1 MPFKSANA
9 ETLEEQLNNLVG
21 PKQQYGTMLS
31 PAYLRNNESEVSVN
45 PQSGSLT
52 LKQTDYILPGRN
64 GLDLK
69 VERIYKN
76 DTSNVHEM
84 RAYYSGGALVD
95 YIYSDATTST
105 FYENRYNLGVGWRFS
120 FPTIESRQNSD
131 GSSFKYLHTESGDI
145 YRLVGPTV
153 VKGINTY
160 TLENHTV
167 KDLDVKED
175 ASYNNGQY
183 QSKYVM
189 IEKNGNKT
197 YFDSD
202 GRILSIIDRYSN
214 TIKFEYSA
222 ISYTIDGYTRVR
234 TVITKITD
242 TVGRIVNIQYKEDQ
256 NFQVTLKTPT
266 ESTGDLQNKFQV
278 IIYLPD
284 STPNDLTDNK
294 KIIYDKTNV
303 LFSSTSLHSMRERI
317 QRVYDTDGNLKYHYW
332 FDQPYLGF
340 TYNNGSSY
348 SVTNRYDILNQ
359 IDYGKSNKLTR
370 FVYGTYTKH
379 LSSWGSMQ
387 YRKITQMQDLSK
399 IGYDDTKTN
408 YWDIYIC
415 DLKDKTTYSYTNEPD
430 GYGYPGYS
438 SDDSYLKNTYRYYSE
453 VTDMRGSKNKNT
465 YNGLGETINVESSGN
480 DHKIVSTTTYDTNK
494 LPQRNE
500 SLEYNVV
507 NGQASGTPVK
517 KVEDYVYDPYGN
529 LTQYSGPSFRDSNGN
544 LTGNTYTTPEGTTV
558 NEHTVVY
565 TYATDKYH
573 ALTSKTW
580 KKDAITTSR
589 IAYTV
594 DLNGNITQEKKVHTE
609 NGTDK
614 SVLTDYLYDS
624 YGNMTQSKCHYSD
637 NTNNTY
643 IVNYEYGVDADGVD
657 QKAAY
662 LTKQFSIVDGKEI
675 STKYTYDFYTGNKKA
690 DVDAKENRT
699 SYSYDV
705 LERLIQIK
713 YPDTTT
719 KDYLYITNNFSNCEI
734 MFTDQSDN
742 YFFYTYDIN
751 GDIVKTKYEDMK
763 SGLETTIS
771 QIQYD
776 SNGNK
781 IKEINAL
788 GHSTRYEYDSAN
800 RLVKKSFWEND
811 TTQKSFMTL
820 AYTTGYDSNTPLLLT
835 VTDEEGYISKY
846 YYDILNRLVKED
858 ATPDKT
864 NYYSKVYSYD
874 YAGNEICI
882 KDSRDNTFNYTYDDL
897 NRLIKQA
904 DALLNTTS
912 YSYDAGE
919 KLVKQ
924 TNALNVSTYSEYDGL
939 GRLVREK
946 APATDSTI
954 AIIRNVYDE
963 NGNKVKV
970 ISPKYYESAKDTPE
984 LVTSMVGISY
994 TYDIMDRLQSTLS
1007 PEGNVLEY
1015 RKYDSNGNVKKV
1027 VDGLRYNGN
1036 IDLSLGTTY
1045 YYDAFNRV
1053 TQETNAAVGITY
1065 YLYDAVGNLIKKTNA
1080 KGYQTIYSYNPDG
1093 TLLKTTYP
1101 DTGVV
1106 EYTYDKLGN
1115 MLTSK
1120 DQLGNTT
1127 TYTYNGL
1134 RKVLT
1139 VKDPYNYTIENQ
1151 YDENGNIK
1159 SITDKKGNISYFEYD
1174 VNNKLKQKK
1183 VPIELIGNN
1192 VIYSIENYEY
1202 DEVGNIKTKTSTGTK
1217 DTSSLRTLNYTYY
1230 SNNLLNNV
1238 TDNTGKSETYY
1249 YDKNNNKIKT
1259 TILRSSGLYDISKY
1273 EYDNSN
1279 RLIKSVKLVDE
1290 TSIYNASSIP
1300 NITELRDREYTG
1312 KIQLIAGYEY
1322 DILGNKTKVLDPR
1335 AFGYLVSDNTNRDKY
1350 TTSYTYDVLNRIEK
1364 VYKKYNGADV
1374 YKQNYYDAN
1383 SNIIKWQN
1391 ERGFVTEYTYDCMNR
1406 LKTVKE
1412 ALNNILTYGYDLCG
1426 NNITVTNASN
1436 NTLTYGYDKL
1446 NRLETITDPDNVITT
1461 KNIYDVNGN
1470 IIKKIDAKGYLS
1482 GSDDTAR
1489 YGTEYTYDLANRL
1502 VMVIDPE
1509 IKVLND
1515 PTKYSFKYEYDQYN
1529 QKTKEINALG
1539 HVTNYMYSTEGNL
1552 QKVTDALGISTEY
1565 TYDIIGN
1572 MLSMKDGRG
1581 KITNYNYGAFG
1592 VLLSNTNAES
1602 RTMSYRYDLV
1612 LNKTQ
1617 MIDRNGNE
1625 TLYTYDARNLP
1636 LSRSVTQTGDSV
1648 SYSYNEVGG
1657 ISSMTDTSGTS
1668 TYSYDAV
1675 DRLLQINKSGALQIC
1690 YTYDALGNILTIKDK
1705 KGYITTYTYD
1715 KSNRMKTVSYTAY
1728 GEAKTAVYN
1737 YDVNGNR
1744 QSVVYAG
1751 GVTEECIYDKNNRL
1765 KTLINKKPNGNSISS
1780 YTYTYDMAGNQKS
1793 KTDSYGTTNYTY
1805 DNDGR
1810 ILGVQMPGKTTV
1822 YAYDAAGN
1830 RISLIETY
1838 TSAQGSGYTDQA
1850 SGSELNYKVK
1860 SSEYVYSDSNTLL
1873 KLVDHMKDSDGN
1885 EVLQK
1890 TIKYWYDYNG
1900 NQIYQTSEF
1909 ESLADTSLTEIINV
1923 TVHGAAT
1930 AALDADNIETVGN
1943 SFDGFNRLV
1952 KVDAIKGSA
1961 RTITEFV
1968 YDGADLRVKKTVK
1981 KSASGYRPEVTDY
1994 LYDRQHVILETDALN
2009 LNKIKARYIRGI
2021 NYIARIDSDNNQSYF
2036 LFNGHG
2042 DVVHTVND
2050 VGMVENNYD
2059 YDIFGTPT
2067 LTIEQYACAIRY
2079 AGEFYDSETGLYYLR
2094 SRYYDSYAARFISE
2108 DTYMGNPNDPLS
2120 LNLYTYCVNNPIKY
2134 IDPSGN
2140 VYITNGS
2147 KGNDVKVIQAALGV
2161 SVTGVYDKK
2170 TEAAVN
2176 KYKNDHKLG
2185 NTGKNQGVV
2194 GDQTYASII
2203 SGRTV
2208 SVKEINSMKEKSGS
2222 SGGSSTNYGMYSGT
2236 IASYVGVST
2245 DVANRISNATVPGA
2259 PYSTTVGTSVIS
2271 NAKPSN
2277 DIFTNNTGNKNA
2289 TLFSNVS
2296 VVTTLASR
2304 YSNNNTELSNQ
2315 LVLQFIRRNSYSG
2328 GNWDTVAGKID
2339 EEFIKYVMKYNPG
2352 IAVYF
2357 TGDIYLNDNSGGKV
2371 DFNHMAATINALIYD
2386 TTWDDAGAKSMIG
2399 DTHID
2404 NLAGWAGDLQTFAIY
2419 INKKTNNSK
2428 DYKTIYNTA
2437 SNMMGKKDTSF
2448 DMMDLL
2454 ADVDA
2459 VNINNRLD
2467 SSSSF
2472 VSEMM
2477 TYYQSDYKTRYSSFV
2492 KSISGNDVNS
2502 KDFQG
2507 WVDDYTNDYWYV
2519 KKWPIFK
2526 NNNASMSDVQSRAV
2540 RDAFTDFIWGKLY
2553 SEKK

>member
-1 MPFKSANA
+1 MLPFKVANA

-21 PKQQYGTMLS
+21 PKQQYSTMLS

-52 LKQTDYILPGRN
+52 LKQTDYALPGRN

-69 VERIYKN
+69 IERIYKD

-95 YIYSDATTST
+95 YIYSDATTSS

-120 FPTIESRQNSD
+120 FPTIENRQNSD

-153 VKGINTY
+153 VGGINTY

-189 IEKNGNKT
+189 IEKDGNKT
-197 YFDSD
+197 YFDAE
-202 GRILSIIDRYSN
+202 GRILSVIDRYNN

-256 NFQVTLKTPT
+256 NFQVTLKPNG

-332 FDQPYLGF
+332 FDQPYFGF

-359 IDYGKSNKLTR
+359 IDYYKSNKLTR
-370 FVYGTYTKH
+370 FIYGTYTKQ

-399 IGYDDTKTN
+399 TGYDDTKTN
-408 YWDIYIC
+408 YWDKYIC

-438 SDDSYLKNTYRYYSE
+438 SDDNYLKNTYRYYSE
-453 VTDMRGSKNKNT
+453 VTDMRGAKNKYT
-465 YNGLGETINVESSGN
+465 YDGLGETINVESSGN
-480 DHKIVSTTTYDTNK
+480 DHKILSTTTYDTNK

-517 KVEDYVYDPYGN
+517 KVEDYVYDPFGN
-529 LTQYSGPSFRDSNGN
+529 LTQYSGPSYRDSNGK

-573 ALTSKTW
+573 TLTSKTW

-643 IVNYEYGVDADGVD
+643 TVNYEYGVDEDGVD
-657 QKAAY
+657 QKGAY
-662 LTKQFSIVDGKEI
+662 LTKQYSIVDGKEI
-675 STKYTYDFYTGNKKA
+675 STKYNYDFYTGNKKA
-690 DVDAKENRT
+690 DVDAKGNRT
-699 SYSYDV
+699 GYSYDV

-719 KDYLYITNNFSNCEI
+719 KTYQYI
-734 MFTDQSDN
+734 DN
-742 YFFYTYDIN
+742 YFLNFAIMFIDQSNNYYMYTYDFYGN
-751 GDIVKTKYEDMK
+751 LVKYENLN
-763 SGLETTIS
+763 SGWQTIS

-781 IKEINAL
+781 IKEIDAL
-788 GHSTRYEYDSAN
+788 GHSTRYDYDSAN

-846 YYDILNRLVKED
+846 YYDILNRLIKED

-874 YAGNEICI
+874 YVDNEISI
-882 KDSRDNTFNYTYDDL
+882 RDSRNNTTNYTYDDL
-897 NRLIKQA
+897 NRRIKQA
-904 DALLNTTS
+904 DALFNTTS

-924 TNALNVSTYSEYDGL
+924 TNARNVFTDWEYDGL
-939 GRLVREK
+939 GRLVRKK
-946 APATDSTI
+946 APATDGTV
-954 AIIRNVYDE
+954 AITRYVYDE
-963 NGNKVKV
+963 NGNKLKV
-970 ISPKYYESAKDTPE
+970 ISPKYYESDKDTPE
-984 LVTSMVGISY
+984 LATSMVGISY
-994 TYDIMDRLQSTLS
+994 TYDSMDRLISTLS
-1007 PEGNVLEY
+1007 PEGDVLEY
-1015 RKYDSNGNVKKV
+1015 RKYDSNSNVKKV
-1027 VDGLRYNGN
+1027 VDGIRYTGN
-1036 IDLSLGTTY
+1036 IDTSVGSTY

-1053 TQETNAAVGITY
+1053 TQETNAAGGNTY
-1065 YLYDAVGNLIKKTNA
+1065 YIYDAVGNLIKKTNA

-1120 DQLGNTT
+1120 DQLGNTI

-1134 RKVLT
+1134 RKLLT
-1139 VKDPYNYTIENQ
+1139 EKDPYNNTIENQ
-1151 YDENGNIK
+1151 YDENGNLK
-1159 SITDKKGNISYFEYD
+1159 SIKDKRGSISYFEYD
-1174 VNNKLKQKK
+1174 VNNRLKQKK
-1183 VPIELIGNN
+1183 VPIELSGNN

-1202 DEVGNIKTKTSTGTK
+1202 DEVGNIKTKTTTGTK
-1217 DTSSLRTLNYTYY
+1217 NTSSLRTLNYTYY
-1230 SNNLLNNV
+1230 NNNLIKKMTENV
-1238 TDNTGKSETYY
+1238 GKSETYY
-1249 YDKNNNKIKT
+1249 YDKNCNKIKT
-1259 TILRSSGLYDISKY
+1259 TNVRTYDNFGLIYDIRKY
-1273 EYDNSN
+1273 EYDSSD
-1279 RLIKSVKLVDE
+1279 RLIKSINLLDE

-1300 NITELRDREYTG
+1300 NITVLRDSEYTG
-1312 KIQLIAGYEY
+1312 KIQQITGYEY
-1322 DILGNKTKVLDPR
+1322 DILGNKIKVVDPR

-1350 TTSYTYDVLNRIEK
+1350 ATRYTYDVLNRIEK

-1383 SNIIKWQN
+1383 SNIIKWRN
-1391 ERGFVTEYTYDCMNR
+1391 EWGFVTEYTYDSMNK
-1406 LKTVKE
+1406 LKTVKDT
-1412 ALNNILTYGYDLCG
+1412 LNNILTYGYDLCG
-1426 NNITVTNASN
+1426 NKITVTNVSN

-1461 KNIYDVNGN
+1461 KNIYDANGN
-1470 IIKKIDAKGYLS
+1470 VLKKIDAKGYLS

-1489 YGTEYTYDLANRL
+1489 YGIEYTYDLANRL

-1509 IKVLND
+1509 IKELND

-1539 HVTNYMYSTEGNL
+1539 QDTNYIYNNEGNL
-1552 QKVTDALGISTEY
+1552 QKVTDGIRNSTKY

-1572 MLSMKDGRG
+1572 MLSMTDGRG

-1602 RTMSYRYDLV
+1602 RTMSYKYDLA

-1617 MIDRNGNE
+1617 TIDRNGNE

-1648 SYSYNEVGG
+1648 SYSYNEVGS

-1668 TYSYDAV
+1668 TYGYDAI
-1675 DRLLQINKSGALQIC
+1675 DRLLQINKSGVLQIG
-1690 YTYDALGNILTIKDK
+1690 YTYDALGNILTVKDK
-1705 KGYITTYTYD
+1705 KGFITTYTYD
-1715 KSNRMKTVSYTAY
+1715 KSNRMKTVSYTIL
-1728 GEAKTAVYN
+1728 GTAKTTVYN

-1751 GVTEECIYDKNNRL
+1751 GVTEEYTYDKNNRL
-1765 KTLINKKPNGNSISS
+1765 KTLINKKPDGSAISS

-1805 DNDGR
+1805 DEDGR
-1810 ILGVQMPGKTTV
+1810 IQEVQMPGKTTV

-1830 RISLIETY
+1830 RISLNETY
-1838 TSAQGSGYTDQA
+1838 TSDQGSGYTDQA
-1850 SGSELNYKVK
+1850 SGSELKYRVK
-1860 SSEYVYSDSNTLL
+1860 RSEYVYSDTNTLL
-1873 KLVDHMKDSDGN
+1873 KLVENMKDSSGN

-1900 NQIYQTSEF
+1900 NQIYQSSEF
-1909 ESLADTSLTEIINV
+1909 ESPANTSLIENFDV
-1923 TVHGAAT
+1923 TVHGNAT
-1930 AALDADNIETVGN
+1930 ASLIADNIETGAY
-1943 SFDGFNRLV
+1943 SYDGFNRLV
-1952 KVDAIKGSA
+1952 KVDTIKGSA

-1968 YDGADLRVKKTVK
+1968 YDGTDLRVKKTVK
-1981 KSASGYRPEVTDY
+1981 KSTSGYRPEVTNY
-1994 LYDRQHVILETDALN
+1994 QYDRQHVILETDDSN
-2009 LNKIKARYIRGI
+2009 NVKSRYIRGI
-2021 NYIARIDSDNNQSYF
+2021 NYIARIDSANKQSYF

-2042 DVVHTVND
+2042 DVVHTVSEAG
-2050 VGMVENNYD
+2050 VVENNYE
-2059 YDIFGTPT
+2059 YDIFGTPA
-2067 LTIEQYACAIRY
+2067 LTIEQYPCAIRY

-2094 SRYYDSYAARFISE
+2094 ARYYDCYIARFISE
-2108 DTYMGNPNDPLS
+2108 DTYRGKANDPLS
-2120 LNLYTYCVNNPIKY
+2120 LNLYTYCLNNPIAY
-2134 IDPSGN
+2134 IDPTGNTAANLSELALASGATKN
-2140 VYITNGS
+2140 DIKWNGKDPKTGKTSATVTVNGVTKTIIVGENGTYIKDNRI
-2147 KGNDVKVIQAALGV
+2147 VIDNEAFDGLF
-2161 SVTGVYDKK
+2161 KK
-2170 TEAAVN
+2170 TFKGTDYVS
-2176 KYKNDHKLG
+2176 KIDTTVKNGQISATQRIMEGKNVVQTKKLPG
-2185 NTGKNQGVV
+2185 ATSTYTPTYNLSKNANQGTGKSSSNNSTQ
-2194 GDQTYASII
+2194 QNSK
-2203 SGRTV
+2203 STV
-2208 SVKEINSMKEKSGS
+2208 
-2222 SGGSSTNYGMYSGT
+2222 T
-2236 IASYVGVST
+2236 
-2245 DVANRISNATVPGA
+2245 
-2259 PYSTTVGTSVIS
+2259 
-2271 NAKPSN
+2271 
-2277 DIFTNNTGNKNA
+2277 
-2289 TLFSNVS
+2289 
-2296 VVTTLASR
+2296 
-2304 YSNNNTELSNQ
+2304 NNNTQSQNQSAQNISSITIDLGAGWKSREDIGNPSTGTQTHTHVWNPKVGEWAQNEDGSVHDEGKMSDGAPPKWVQKKLKQKTDWDWDENSNKQ
-2315 LVLQFIRRNSYSG
+2315 NESQES
-2328 GNWDTVAGKID
+2328 KID
-2339 EEFIKYVMKYNPG
+2339 LTSDSTFMEKMGAITGLSGTALV
-2352 IAVYF
+2352 VYIVISEGSRLF
-2357 TGDIYLNDNSGGKV
+2357 PLR
-2371 DFNHMAATINALIYD
+2371 NAIP
-2386 TTWDDAGAKSMIG
+2386 
-2399 DTHID
+2399 
-2404 NLAGWAGDLQTFAIY
+2404 
-2419 INKKTNNSK
+2419 
-2428 DYKTIYNTA
+2428 
-2437 SNMMGKKDTSF
+2437 
-2448 DMMDLL
+2448 
-2454 ADVDA
+2454 V
-2459 VNINNRLD
+2459 
-2467 SSSSF
+2467 
-2472 VSEMM
+2472 
-2477 TYYQSDYKTRYSSFV
+2477 
-2492 KSISGNDVNS
+2492 
-2502 KDFQG
+2502 
-2507 WVDDYTNDYWYV
+2507 
-2519 KKWPIFK
+2519 P
-2526 NNNASMSDVQSRAV
+2526 
-2540 RDAFTDFIWGKLY
+2540 
-2553 SEKK
+2553 